1 MSRLLSSIIIIKSNS
16 SIVNSNAASVYHSCV
31 FFYATD
37 SM

>member
-16 SIVNSNAASVYHSCV
+16 GIVNSNVAGVYHSCV